1 VSNPVVGLVVPELYR
16 GPGDGDPGQVIGLA
30 NFIPSSGRAYRLRV
44 IFERSIALGLTDEQA
59 EAVRDLAER
68 SIP

>member
-1 VSNPVVGLVVPELYR
+1 MSNPVVGLVVPELYR
-16 GPGDGDPGQVIGLA
+16 GPGDGDHGQVIH
-30 NFIPSSGRAYRLRV
+30 FIPASGRAYHLRV
-44 IFERSIALGLTDEQA
+44 IFERCIALGLTEEQA